1 METTV
6 IVTLHNDYDIVKRLV
21 DLNIKNLEKYH
32 DLEVVFIDDFSNDN
46 TVSFLKTCLKNIK
59 LTYSIFINEVNLG
72 VAASRNYGID
82 VSKGKYIAFLD
93 SDDLWHVDKI
103 GIQRDLMIK
112 TGVDVIATKS
122 FYTTYKQ
129 LNISSLKRIVNC
141 NYQKVAFLPSLFRT
155 PFVTPSVF
163 MLRSILKKERFPDSM
178 RYAEDYNLWLRLI
191 YKYRVIKLDC
201 ELVTVITS
209 EESSKNIGLSDSL
222 YKMHKG
228 IKTTLWS
235 YNNDL
240 YPLYIR
246 VASILSVFFEYIK
259 LAIRVIKKIFTMLY
273 QK

>member
-46 TVSFLKTCLKNIK
+46 TVSFLKICLKNIK
-59 LTYSIFINEVNLG
+59 LTYSIFINEANLG

-103 GIQRDLMIK
+103 GIQRDLIIK

-122 FYTTYKQ
+122 FYMAYKQ
-129 LNISSLKRIVNC
+129 LDVSNLKRNVSC
-141 NYQKVAFLPSLFRT
+141 SYKKVMFLPSLFRT

-163 MLRSILKKERFPDSM
+163 MLKSVLKKERFPESM
-178 RYAEDYNLWLRLI
+178 RYAEDFNLWLRLI
-191 YKYRVIKLDC
+191 YKYKVIKLDC
-201 ELVTVITS
+201 ELVNVITA
-209 EESSKNIGLSDSL
+209 EESSKNIGLSDSF

-228 IKTTLWS
+228 VKVTLWS
-235 YNNDL
+235 YNNNM

-246 VASILSVFFEYIK
+246 VASVLSVFFENIK
-259 LAIRVIKKIFTMLY
+259 FPIRIIKKYLL
-273 QK
+273 